1 MADQQF
7 WTSFYNMATHA
18 GAKYPELLAAQASL
32 ESGWGEHVSGKNNY
46 FGIKGSPGTVV
57 STQEWVN
64 GEFITIR
71 DEFKDF
77 DHKFDCVRYLVDRW
91 YKDYKGYKGVNRGK
105 DREEAAYLLK
115 EEGYATDPSYPEK
128 LIDLMDR
135 MQPAEE
141 AASQGDG
148 YFLINAAVYYNAEPH
163 QIEAWQMLEDNLE
176 PELLEAFKTAYRNEV
191 KEDVLI
197 NIPLDPEE
205 APQAFPLPVPYY
217 NQYDSA
223 TSHGHR
229 MCFSSS
235 MTMALDYLDPEKI
248 EGDDDWY
255 LNVVF
260 NFGDTV
266 SAEAQVAAARSLG
279 FEAEMHYDGTQAVLD
294 KLLDDGIPVPVGILH
309 KGPVDSPNGG
319 GHWIC
324 LTGHTD
330 SHYYV
335 NDPAGDLDLIG
346 GGYPG
351 SGDGEQLLYSK
362 KNLLKRW
369 LIDDSGSDGWYM
381 DLSGNF

>member
-148 YFLINAAVYYNAEPH
+148 YFLINAAVY
-163 QIEAWQMLEDNLE
+163 
-176 PELLEAFKTAYRNEV
+176 R
-191 KEDVLI
+191 
-197 NIPLDPEE
+197 
-205 APQAFPLPVPYY
+205 
-217 NQYDSA
+217 
-223 TSHGHR
+223 
-229 MCFSSS
+229 
-235 MTMALDYLDPEKI
+235 KI
-248 EGDDDWY
+248 
-255 LNVVF
+255 LKKR
-260 NFGDTV
+260 T
-266 SAEAQVAAARSLG
+266 
-279 FEAEMHYDGTQAVLD
+279 
-294 KLLDDGIPVPVGILH
+294 H
-309 KGPVDSPNGG
+309 K
-319 GHWIC
+319 
-324 LTGHTD
+324 
-330 SHYYV
+330 
-335 NDPAGDLDLIG
+335 
-346 GGYPG
+346 
-351 SGDGEQLLYSK
+351 
-362 KNLLKRW
+362 KRKR
-369 LIDDSGSDGWYM
+369 
-381 DLSGNF
+381 